1 MNARIPSQSLPQQA
15 LTTVFISGNSQA
27 VRLPKAFRFGTKQVT
42 IERRG
47 DEIVLREKKRTLG
60 QTLRDALSDIPPLSA
75 KETIELE
82 KALATI
88 KDQGALEARAMWVDA
103 DFWRNTAPAK
113 LSGTR
118 KTAKTTRPQSR
129 KNRGQK

>member
-1 MNARIPSQSLPQQA
+1 MNARIPSQSLPLQA
-15 LTTVFISGNSQA
+15 LTTVFVSGNSQA
-27 VRLPKAFRFGTKQVT
+27 VRLPKAFRFSTKQVT

-60 QTLRDALSDIPPLSA
+60 QTLRDALADIPPLSA

-88 KDQGALEARAMWVDA
+88 KDQGALEARAMWADP
-103 DFWRNTAPAK
+103 DFWRNTAPTK

-118 KTAKTTRPQSR
+118 KTPKSTRPQSR